1 MIENDLDA
9 ISEKI
14 QAITPASWSID
25 ISQDARYL
33 LISRKDEKNMR
44 QSDILFFE
52 DAAKDVAK
60 LVYEIRRL
68 KEINVALKRQIVK
81 DLENKNNIEKDLRFL
96 QDRCMQTFLPH
107 SNFYDT
113 AAVLDWRRLGKQR
126 VEAKQILL
134 TIDRG
139 DEAKGWK
146 NHPAVN
152 MWRGYEPAL
161 AMYGAAICSEWIR
174 RGYNDTQLAWFLER
188 MPANEYIVLPPWLGD
203 ERLHIS
209 HQSNLI
215 RKDPDYYSP
224 LFEGVS
230 ADVPYYWPDPRTD
243 RVLQTI

>member
-33 LISRKDEKNMR
+33 LVSRKDEKNMR

-96 QDRCMQTFLPH
+96 
-107 SNFYDT
+107 
-113 AAVLDWRRLGKQR
+113 
-126 VEAKQILL
+126 
-134 TIDRG
+134 
-139 DEAKGWK
+139 
-146 NHPAVN
+146 
-152 MWRGYEPAL
+152 
-161 AMYGAAICSEWIR
+161 
-174 RGYNDTQLAWFLER
+174 
-188 MPANEYIVLPPWLGD
+188 
-203 ERLHIS
+203 
-209 HQSNLI
+209 
-215 RKDPDYYSP
+215 
-224 LFEGVS
+224 
-230 ADVPYYWPDPRTD
+230 
-243 RVLQTI
+243 

>member
-1 MIENDLDA
+1 
-9 ISEKI
+9 
-14 QAITPASWSID
+14 
-25 ISQDARYL
+25 
-33 LISRKDEKNMR
+33 
-44 QSDILFFE
+44 
-52 DAAKDVAK
+52 
-60 LVYEIRRL
+60 
-68 KEINVALKRQIVK
+68 
-81 DLENKNNIEKDLRFL
+81 
-96 QDRCMQTFLPH
+96 MQTFLPH
-107 SNFYDT
+107 PNFHDT

-139 DEAKGWK
+139 DEAKGWR

-161 AMYGAAICSEWIR
+161 AMYGAAICSEWIQ
-174 RGYNDTQLAWFLER
+174 RGYNDTQLSWFLER

-203 ERLHIS
+203 ERVHIS

-215 RKDPDYYSP
+215 RKDSDYYSP

-230 ADVPYYWPDPRTD
+230 DDVPYYWPDPATD